1 MAQRPD
7 VALKA
12 TQRHQ
17 PALPRGRQVAFEW
30 PPWASMAARES
41 RSRPGGAFAMAH
53 IAAPGCAPSC
63 APDAASPC
71 RSSPPCILLG
81 LRGAAVLVSARG
93 ATSHVDPL
101 EPAPMPRSLGSCP
114 VPIVASMCALSMSFA
129 CASENMPICSGLCHQ
144 KRGVRRWRT
153 TYALWRFM
161 CLYSYVWYKSTV
173 LTCLYTYE
181 DRIGPQRC
189 TRNVTLPAS
198 AVGGGR
204 SREGSSHRAGTW
216 APVEQ
221 NVTSGPKM
229 CPPPGGCTSA
239 ARIAAASA
247 SPCSELSPLGME
259 PMLVSATTGG

>member
-1 MAQRPD
+1 
-7 VALKA
+7 
-12 TQRHQ
+12 
-17 PALPRGRQVAFEW
+17 
-30 PPWASMAARES
+30 
-41 RSRPGGAFAMAH
+41 
-53 IAAPGCAPSC
+53 
-63 APDAASPC
+63 
-71 RSSPPCILLG
+71 
-81 LRGAAVLVSARG
+81 
-93 ATSHVDPL
+93 
-101 EPAPMPRSLGSCP
+101 MPRSLGSCP

-129 CASENMPICSGLCHQ
+129 CASEKMPMCRGLCHQ

-181 DRIGPQRC
+181 DRIEPQRC

-221 NVTSGPKM
+221 NVTSGSPDRRELDSVIRVTPSFRLGAKDLEDRLAR
-229 CPPPGGCTSA
+229 GGKLEHSDVHDGVNESEN
-239 ARIAAASA
+239 RID
-247 SPCSELSPLGME
+247 GQF
-259 PMLVSATTGG
+259 VSV